1 MNTVHEEVMTEAE
14 GAVVPK
20 KAKEVKEAESEE
32 PVDLAAL
39 CGSLEGC
46 LHRLKGLQHQM
57 QEQETVEKALA
68 AALSVAKGAGRRFGA
83 VLLHEL
89 LLKIETRTV

>member
-1 MNTVHEEVMTEAE
+1 MHEEDMEEATIAE
-14 GAVVPK
+14 AVASVPK
-20 KAKEVKEAESEE
+20 KAKEAEPEE

-39 CGSLEGC
+39 CGSLESC
-46 LHRLKGLQHQM
+46 LHRLKGLQRQM

-68 AALSVAKGAGRRFGA
+68 AALSVARGAGRRFGA

-89 LLKIETRTV
+89 LLKIETRTE